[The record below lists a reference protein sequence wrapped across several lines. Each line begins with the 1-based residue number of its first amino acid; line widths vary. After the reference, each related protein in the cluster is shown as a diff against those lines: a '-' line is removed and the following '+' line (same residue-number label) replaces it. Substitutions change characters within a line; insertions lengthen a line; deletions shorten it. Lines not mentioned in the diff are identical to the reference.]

1 MSEKKENSRGG
12 LRVPVQSIIGEYSYK
27 GTVDKCEIVDVSFTG
42 IGIKVTHIIA
52 ESDILDIRFDLEK
65 NVRIYCK
72 GKVVSV
78 RGGRVG
84 IHFLEI
90 SEKAKKSIAKYIENY
105 TNTKISNILK
115 GSSSIE
121 KF

>member
-1 MSEKKENSRGG
+1 MSDKKENSRGG
-12 LRVPVQSIIGEYSYK
+12 LRVPVQNIIGEYSYK

-42 IGIKVTHIIA
+42 IGIKVSHIIA
-52 ESDILDIRFDLEK
+52 ENDVLDIRFDLEK
-65 NVRIYCK
+65 NTRIYCK

-90 SEKAKKSIAKYIENY
+90 SEKAKKNISKYIETY

-115 GSSSIE
+115 GST
-121 KF
+121 KL